1 MEEETIV
8 PEVVIGEGVIGQ
20 VSEVATEET
29 PTAE

>member
-1 MEEETIV
+1 MEEETII
-8 PEVVIGEGVIGQ
+8 PEAVEEVAE